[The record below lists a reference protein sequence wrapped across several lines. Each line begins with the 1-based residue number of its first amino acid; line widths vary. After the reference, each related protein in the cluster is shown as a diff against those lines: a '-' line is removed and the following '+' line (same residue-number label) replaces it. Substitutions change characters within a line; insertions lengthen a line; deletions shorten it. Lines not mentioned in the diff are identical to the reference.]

1 MMSFGPASESALDD
15 QVAADLTGLA
25 AVASAH
31 YQAGRLADAEEVYRA
46 ALAAAPDNAA
56 IMLNLGVI
64 AAALGRH
71 QAAIDLFDTV
81 IARKPRYVSAYYN
94 RALACL
100 TLGRCRA
107 AIDDLSRVCRLQPE
121 HYDAHRALGF
131 LWLAEGD
138 KGRAL
143 DHFARTYEL
152 RRGDDRSNLAA
163 KSLTH
168 ATRDKLLHDAEQFRF
183 LAGMRDGQHFAA
195 LARAYENIA
204 REFPERLEKLSDGQ
218 IGRLGEDYNR
228 PINLR
233 AAPEIA
239 GGAINP
245 RHDLGVLLDG
255 FRTNRAGAA
264 YFDDLL
270 TAEALKRLKSFL
282 LESTIWH
289 DFSHIGGFVAS
300 YLEDGLACP
309 LILQIADEIRN
320 VFAELLARQSLT
332 QAWAFK
338 GLKPASAIDVHADD
352 GAFTVNFW
360 ITPNAANLKPDRG
373 GLIVSLI
380 PPPDDWGISGY
391 DIDRKGILS
400 ILDQAPE
407 SRLKV
412 PYKENR
418 AVLFQS
424 RLFHWS
430 DVPEFASGY
439 DNRRINLT
447 FIYGRHGITAAQ
459 AA

>member
-1 MMSFGPASESALDD
+1 MMSFGPRNENAADD
-15 QVAADLTGLA
+15 LAAADLTGLA

-31 YQAGRLADAEEVYRA
+31 YQAGRLADAERAYQA
-46 ALAAAPDNAA
+46 ALAAAPDNLA

-71 QAAIDLFDTV
+71 RDAIALFDAV
-81 IARKPRYVSAYYN
+81 IARKPRYVAAYYN

-100 TLGRCRA
+100 ALNRCRA
-107 AIDDLSRVCRLQPE
+107 AIDDLSRVCGLQPE
-121 HYDAHRALGF
+121 HYEAHRTLGF
-131 LWLAEGD
+131 LWLEAGD
-138 KGRAL
+138 RGRAL

-152 RRGDDRSNLAA
+152 RRGDDRSTLAA

-168 ATRDKLLHDAEQFRF
+168 ATRDKLLHDAEQFRL
-183 LAGMRDGQHFAA
+183 LAGMHDGQRFGA
-195 LARAYENIA
+195 LARAYEDIG
-204 REFPERLEKLSDGQ
+204 RDFPERLEALSDRQ

-233 AAPEIA
+233 GAPELA
-239 GGAINP
+239 GGAVNP
-245 RHDLGVLLDG
+245 RHDLGVLFDG
-255 FRTNRAGAA
+255 FRANRAGAV

-309 LILQIADEIRN
+309 LILQIADEIRS
-320 VFAELLARQSLT
+320 VFAELLAQQSLT

-360 ITPNAANLKPDRG
+360 ITANAANLNPDRG
-373 GLIVSLI
+373 GLVVSLT
-380 PPPDDWGISGY
+380 PPPDDWSVSGY
-391 DIDRKGILS
+391 DIDQKRILS
-400 ILDQAPE
+400 FLDQAPE
-407 SRLKV
+407 SRLTV
-412 PYKENR
+412 PYRENR

-424 RLFHWS
+424 RLIHWS
-430 DVPEFASGY
+430 DAPEFASGY
-439 DNRRINLT
+439 DNHRINLT
-447 FIYGRHGITAAQ
+447 FIYGRHRTAATQ

>member
-1 MMSFGPASESALDD
+1 MMSFNPSSEDAVDD
-15 QVAADLTGLA
+15 QAAADLTGLA
-25 AVASAH
+25 AVAAAH
-31 YQAGRLADAEEVYRA
+31 YHAGRLADAEEVYQA
-46 ALAAAPDNAA
+46 ALAAAPGNLSV
-56 IMLNLGVI
+56 MLNLGVT

-71 QAAIDLFDTV
+71 RDAIALFDTV
-81 IARKPRYVSAYYN
+81 IARKPRYVAAYYN

-100 TLGRCRA
+100 ALGRCKA
-107 AIDDLSRVCRLQPE
+107 AIDDLSRVCGLQPE

-183 LAGMRDGQHFAA
+183 LAGMRDGQRFSA
-195 LARAYENIA
+195 LARAYEDIA
-204 REFPERLEKLSDGQ
+204 REFPECLETLSYRQ
-218 IGRLGEDYNR
+218 IDRLGDDYNG

-233 AAPEIA
+233 AAPEIG
-239 GGAINP
+239 GGAINA

-255 FRTNRAGAA
+255 LRANRAGAV
-264 YFDDLL
+264 YFDELL
-270 TAEALKRLKSFL
+270 TADALKRLKSFL

-309 LILQIADEIRN
+309 LVLQIADEIRCE
-320 VFAELLARQSLT
+320 FAELLAQQSLI

-373 GLIVSLI
+373 GLVVSLI
-380 PPPDDWGISGY
+380 RPPNDWGISGY
-391 DIDRKGILS
+391 DIDQKRIFAFLE
-400 ILDQAPE
+400 QAPGNTL
-407 SRLKV
+407 SV

-430 DVPEFASGY
+430 DAPEFASGY
-439 DNRRINLT
+439 DNHRINLT
-447 FIYGRHGITAAQ
+447 FIYGRHGMTAAQ